1 MITAYLDQY
10 KSLDEQIT
18 LYKELNLTSMPLRK
32 LNGESI
38 YYKDDSFLDA
48 LKSTFKEQKI
58 TISNLDIDIT
68 YSLMEIIDLD
78 RVFYI
83 AKVLGVKEVLL
94 KLPTLEDFNIER
106 NLFTEKI
113 KEIMTSFKKERINLS
128 FHVNYEI
135 DSAYIAYLINEFKD
149 IKFIFNPAECY
160 FYDKAVSTY
169 HRLLKNNLTYVI
181 LYDLNENKE
190 IALLGYGSAFIID
203 TLDRMIVDKYK
214 GDVLLDTNLL
224 EYIDNRK
231 SIYSKLFKLPFFR
244 NNKSK
249 KAYEEIEH
257 KLKLTE
263 EDNITFKDLYSS
275 QISLVKR
282 YLK

>member
-10 KSLDEQIT
+10 KTLDEQIT
-18 LYKELNLTSMPLRK
+18 LCKDLKLTSMPLRK
-32 LNGESI
+32 LNGDSI
-38 YYKDDSFLDA
+38 YYKDDSFLEA
-48 LKSTFKEQKI
+48 LKNTLKEQKLN
-58 TISNLDIDIT
+58 ISVIDIDVS
-68 YSLMEIIDLD
+68 YSLMDLIDFE

-83 AKVLGVKEVLL
+83 SKILGVKEVLL

-106 NLFTEKI
+106 TLFTDKI
-113 KEIMTSFKKERINLS
+113 KEIMHAFKKEKITLS

-149 IKFIFNPAECY
+149 INFTFNPAECY
-160 FYDKAVSTY
+160 FFDKAVSSY
-169 HRLLKNNLTYVI
+169 HRLLKNNLSYVI
-181 LYDLNENKE
+181 LYDLDENKE

-214 GDVLLDTNLL
+214 GDVILDTNLL
-224 EYIDNRK
+224 EYINNRK
-231 SIYSKLFKLPFFR
+231 SIYSKLFKLPFFKR
-244 NNKSK
+244 NKSK

-257 KLKLTE
+257 KLKLKE
-263 EDNITFKDLYSS
+263 EDNITFEDLYLS

>member
-10 KSLDEQIT
+10 KTLDEQIT
-18 LYKELNLTSMPLRK
+18 LYKELKLTSMPLRK

-38 YYKDDSFLDA
+38 YYKDDSFLEA
-48 LKSTFKEQKI
+48 LKNTLKEQKVI
-58 TISNLDIDIT
+58 ISSLDIDVSYT
-68 YSLMEIIDLD
+68 LMELIDLD
-78 RVFYI
+78 RVFYV
-83 AKVLGVKEVLL
+83 AKVLGIKEVLL
-94 KLPTLEDFNIER
+94 KLPMLADFNIER

-113 KEIMTSFKKERINLS
+113 KEIITSFKKEKINLS

-135 DSAYIAYLINEFKD
+135 DSAYIAYLIKEFKD
-149 IKFIFNPAECY
+149 IKFTFNPAECY

-169 HRLLKNNLTYVI
+169 HRLLKNNLNYII
-181 LYDLNENKE
+181 LYDLDENKE

-203 TLDRMIVDKYK
+203 TLDRLIVDKYK
-214 GDVLLDTNLL
+214 GDIILDTNLL
-224 EYIDNRK
+224 EYINNRK
-231 SIYSKLFKLPFFR
+231 SIYSKLFKLPFFKR
-244 NNKSK
+244 NKSK

-257 KLKLTE
+257 KLKLKE
-263 EDNITFKDLYSS
+263 EDDITFKDLYLS

>member
-1 MITAYLDQY
+1 MIIAYLDQY
-10 KSLDEQIT
+10 KTLDEQIT
-18 LYKELNLTSMPLRK
+18 LYKELKLTSMPLRK

-38 YYKDDSFLDA
+38 FYKDDSFLEA
-48 LKSTFKEQKI
+48 LKNTLKEQKV
-58 TISNLDIDIT
+58 TISNLDIDIS
-68 YSLMEIIDLD
+68 YSLMELIDLD

-83 AKVLGVKEVLL
+83 AKVLGIKEVLL
-94 KLPTLEDFNIER
+94 KLPSLEDFNIER
-106 NLFTEKI
+106 NIFTEKI
-113 KEIMTSFKKERINLS
+113 KEILVSFKKEKISVS

-135 DSAYIAYLINEFKD
+135 DSAYIAYLIKEFKD
-149 IKFIFNPAECY
+149 IKFTFNPAECY

-169 HRLLKNNLTYVI
+169 HRLLKNNLSYVI
-181 LYDLNENKE
+181 LYDLDENKE
-190 IALLGYGSAFIID
+190 VALLGYGSAFIID
-203 TLDRMIVDKYK
+203 TLDRLILDKYK

-224 EYIDNRK
+224 EYINNRK
-231 SIYSKLFKLPFFR
+231 SIYSKLFKLPFFKR
-244 NNKSK
+244 NKSK

-263 EDNITFKDLYSS
+263 EDNITFKDLYLS